1 MVIFAGWLF
10 GTLFFL
16 LGEYVPRAKFR
27 SFALTSLV
35 RSLVLVAGL
44 TVGML
49 LIMPVAVSL
58 SMHKPIWDSQ
68 VRGALQYVTVYM
80 VPIWVGIGLVMALVV
95 TSVFRIN
102 EKLGPGVLFKW
113 ITGKYHNP
121 KEEERIFMFLDLK
134 NSTTLAEKLGNL
146 RFSSLCQDFFRDL
159 SRPVQST
166 NGEVSH
172 YIGDEAVLSW
182 IPKNGL
188 DQANCLR
195 CFYYMQWAIDQR
207 REHYL
212 REYGVVPEF
221 KAGVHMGLVVASEV
235 GEVKSEIVY
244 HGDVLNTTARIT
256 GLCSELQSDLLVSGD
271 LAQRI
276 TLPPGTKARSLGP
289 RLLKGKEHEVEI
301 VAIDKEGGS
310 SPVAIYNAERAEV
323 RA

>member
-1 MVIFAGWLF
+1 VVIFAGWLF